1 MPASPALA
9 HERRPVGRDPPEV
22 LMARAGRRE
31 PDFVRHGGGGNRTRV
46 RGRTGQSVYKLR
58 QPFAFARRPV
68 GCRPTDGLA
77 ILRCRASGDWLSF
90 GAEPVVGAATRATG
104 RARSDVAT

>member
-1 MPASPALA
+1 MPASPASA
-9 HERRPVGRDPPEV
+9 QERPLLDTIAPKSSWLRQSRSRTSGRY
-22 LMARAGRRE
+22 
-31 PDFVRHGGGGNRTRV
+31 GGGGNRTRV

-58 QPFAFARRPV
+58 QPLAFARRPV

-77 ILRCRASGDWLSF
+77 ILQCRVSGDWLSLR
-90 GAEPVVGAATRATG
+90 AEPVLGAAARATG